1 VLFGESYKRYC
12 KIVKKDLPIDSS
24 LDAPKLNKID
34 YHRLSVAYGL
44 SFEPLD
50 FARIKIPDE
59 IEDIKP
65 PMTPDRPSHEDIY
78 E

>member
-1 VLFGESYKRYC
+1 

-59 IEDIKP
+59 IKDIEQ
-65 PMTPDRPSHEDIY
+65 PMAPDRPSHEDIY